1 MILKQ
6 NLSTYFK
13 LAMPIYIDL
22 ETPETDPQS
31 VPVQEPD
38 DNFAS
43 KWILYSIII
52 FAIGAVF
59 SLYFC
64 TLPYPDDDNER
75 SRVRGSFD
83 WSAGNKSQGNKYT
96 VCA

>member
-6 NLSTYFK
+6 TLSTYFK
-13 LAMPIYIDL
+13 LAMPIYIDFD
-22 ETPETDPQS
+22 TPETEPQD
-31 VPVQEPD
+31 VPVQNVD
-38 DNFAS
+38 SYAVSTWVLFS
-43 KWILYSIII
+43 VII
-52 FAIGAVF
+52 FAIGALF

-64 TLPYPDDDNER
+64 TLPCDNDCDEG

-83 WSAGNKSQGNKYT
+83 WASGNKSQGNKYT